1 MWAAMGH
8 AGMGD
13 ASEVRF
19 TLAEMARWI
28 AVHRWDL
35 VYRVAVAVLL
45 LAWLRVYP
53 MYLLTIY
60 AGVRG
65 IPPFELV
72 DDLAGV
78 HVLLAWTL
86 IFVSVVALYLW
97 SPLILLILRRVYIRD
112 PLRVLP
118 GGVHPSRF
126 ELFLASGTLRN
137 FSLFTAAVIVA
148 MTLAIGFGSGRM
160 PWKLLFAFTFI
171 SLLLALSVFLFVRRD
186 ALSAVI
192 NWQGPLAFVF
202 LSLTVP
208 LGFLDETTDVL
219 DSTLRQYRVGGGL
232 PVRVTRSEPGTSGS
246 GIVSG
251 RLLLLGKRNAY
262 VERGEGESRELVVVA
277 HGLVEISRPAQG
289 RREP

>member
-1 MWAAMGH
+1 MSKGSELRSIL
-8 AGMGD
+8 AGM
-13 ASEVRF
+13 AH
-19 TLAEMARWI
+19 WI
-28 AVHRWDL
+28 AIHRWSL

-45 LAWLRVYP
+45 LAWLRLYP

-72 DDLAGV
+72 EDLAGV

-86 IFVSVVALYLW
+86 IFLSLFAFYLW
-97 SPLILLILRRVYIRD
+97 SPLVLLVLRRIYIRD
-112 PLRVLP
+112 PLRELP
-118 GGVHPSRF
+118 GGIHPSRF
-126 ELFLASGTLRN
+126 ELFLASKTLRN
-137 FSLFTAAVIVA
+137 FSFFPAVVIVA

-171 SLLLALSVFLFVRRD
+171 SLLLALSIFLFVRRD
-186 ALSAVI
+186 TLSAII

-202 LSLTVP
+202 LSLIVP
-208 LGFLDETTDVL
+208 LGFLDQTTDVL

-232 PVRVTRSEPGTSGS
+232 PVRVTPAEPRVGS
-246 GIVSG
+246 PDIVSG

-262 VERGEGESRELVVVA
+262 VERGEGEVRELVVIA
-277 HGLVEISRPAQG
+277 GQKIEIAVH
-289 RREP
+289 